1 MLLYSMPQS
10 LSHLIVHA
18 VFSTKDRRPFLRS
31 EEIRSETYG
40 YMAGILKNL
49 QCHPIKI
56 GGVDDHVHILSCLSK
71 NIAFADMIGRV
82 KGSSSK
88 RLTEK
93 GVLGFAWQ
101 NGYGAFSV
109 SESNVEAVTAYI
121 SDQAE
126 HHRKFSYHEELREL
140 LKRHQSLS
148 TNVIFGNSDR
158 HSAALSGR
166 FARERLPRAEAHG
179 LFCFRPS
186 GDAKCPKSRAL
197 QGVGAK
203 NHPKQPLT

>member
-1 MLLYSMPQS
+1 MLSARTSAKCLQ
-10 LSHLIVHA
+10 A
-18 VFSTKDRRPFLRS
+18 RPVG
-31 EEIRSETYG
+31 SETYS

-56 GGVDDHVHILSCLSK
+56 GGADDHVHILSSLSK

-88 RLTEK
+88 RLSEK

-109 SESNVEAVTAYI
+109 SESSVSEAVTAYI

-126 HHRKFSYHEELREL
+126 HHRKFSYQEELREL
-140 LKRHQSLS
+140 LKRHR
-148 TNVIFGNSDR
+148 VAFD
-158 HSAALSGR
+158 
-166 FARERLPRAEAHG
+166 ERYLWE
-179 LFCFRPS
+179 
-186 GDAKCPKSRAL
+186 
-197 QGVGAK
+197 
-203 NHPKQPLT
+203 